1 MAVRS
6 YINTK
11 HWFPGLILSLFFLE
25 SALAQTPSDVSRVAT
40 DAGLGGQNSIYGTVI
55 LPSGQRMERRIRVRL
70 ITETRGDRTF
80 STDSEGRFIFSGL
93 VSGRYV
99 VVIDGE
105 AEFEP
110 FRQEVSIYQFR
121 GSPPQEY
128 PINIRLALKGTA
140 TPKPGTVNAELAG
153 VPKSALEFYAKAQE
167 FAKNGDNK
175 AAIENLQLAITDYP
189 EFSLAFNDLGA
200 LYLRSNQM
208 DKAEEAFRS
217 ALKVNEKAFEPRL
230 NLGIVLVNTER
241 YSEAEPTLRAA
252 LKQKDQSAVA
262 HYFLGRSLAN
272 LGRFDEAEKALAKC
286 VKLGGDEMKEAHRL
300 LAIIYTVEGKKKQAA
315 DELETYLRLVP
326 ETPDAEQLRL
336 SIQRLRGAES
346 ESPAN
351 PATTKPS
358 P

>member
-1 MAVRS
+1 MVILS
-6 YINTK
+6 YINRK
-11 HWFPGLILSLFFLE
+11 HWLPVLFMSLVFME
-25 SALAQTPSDVSRVAT
+25 SVFAQTPSDVSRVVT

-70 ITETRGDRTF
+70 ITETRGDRTY

-105 AEFEP
+105 EEFEP
-110 FRQEVSIYQFR
+110 FRQEVTIYQFR

-128 PINIRLALKGTA
+128 PINIRLALKGTVG
-140 TPKPGTVNAELAG
+140 PKPGTVNAELAG
-153 VPKSALEFYAKAQE
+153 VPKSALEFYTKAQE

-175 AAIENLQLAITDYP
+175 AAIENLQLAIAEAP
-189 EFSLAFNDLGA
+189 EFALAFNDLGV
-200 LYLRSNQM
+200 LYLRSNQP

-217 ALKVNEKAFEPRL
+217 ALKANEKAFEPLL

-241 YSEAEPTLRAA
+241 YSEAETPLRAA
-252 LKQKDQSAVA
+252 LKQKDQSAPA

-272 LGRFDEAEKALAKC
+272 LGRFDEAEKELVKC
-286 VKLGGDEMKEAHRL
+286 LKLGGDEMKEAHRL
-300 LAIIYTVEGKKKQAA
+300 LAIIYSVQGKKKQAA
-315 DELETYLRLVP
+315 DELETYLRLAP
-326 ETPDAEQLRL
+326 EVPDAEQLRL

-346 ESPAN
+346 ESPVN
-351 PATTKPS
+351 PANTKPS